1 MKGIS
6 LLLLSA
12 LVFSACSSTEVTETT
27 DDTSTETVDSTEVA
41 TQDVFTSDFD
51 DVCSGV
57 AQVKGTP
64 YTEEAGIH
72 PVILFDRDSETAS
85 YYESSF
91 TLPEA
96 WQVDWQDAGKYELV
110 TCVTTQPKEMVET
123 CEFDIEG
130 DPYILN
136 NYSADYAVSLYVAT
150 TGEELASTTLSLPA
164 GECPS
169 MYYFSSKNE
178 NYYPD
183 YKQSL
188 IEFLKPYVQK

>member
-12 LVFSACSSTEVTETT
+12 LVFSACSTAETTDTNTETT
-27 DDTSTETVDSTEVA
+27 DTTEIV
-41 TQDVFTSDFD
+41 TQDVFTSDFE
-51 DVCSGV
+51 DVCNGV
-57 AQVKGTP
+57 AQVKGTA

-72 PVILFDRDSETAS
+72 PVLLFDRDSDTES
-85 YYESSF
+85 YYEASF
-91 TLPEA
+91 VLPEA
-96 WQVDWQDAGKYELV
+96 WQVDWQEAGKYQLV
-110 TCVTTQPKEMVET
+110 TCVTTQPKEMAET

-130 DPYILN
+130 DVYTLN
-136 NYSADYAVSLYVAT
+136 NYSADYAVSLYAAT
-150 TGEELASTTLSLPA
+150 TGEELASTTFNLPA

-183 YKQSL
+183 YEQSL
-188 IEFLKPYVQK
+188 TEFLKPYVQK